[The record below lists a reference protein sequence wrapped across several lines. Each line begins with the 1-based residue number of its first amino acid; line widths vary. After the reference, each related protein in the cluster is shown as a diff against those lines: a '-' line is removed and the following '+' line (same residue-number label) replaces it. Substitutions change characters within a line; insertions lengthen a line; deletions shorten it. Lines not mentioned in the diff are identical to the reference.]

1 MRPSFTASNMVSS
14 PTRDAPAVM
23 ACLAMGESGGQ
34 MTQMRTEVST
44 AWGRRTRLRTA
55 GPFFSVRRRIA
66 SSYFGESGGRP
77 TSKARM

>member
-1 MRPSFTASNMVSS
+1 MRPSLTASKIVSS
-14 PTRDAPAVM
+14 PTRDAPALM
-23 ACLAMGESGGQ
+23 ACLAMGESGGH

-66 SSYFGESGGRP
+66 RSYFGESGGRP